1 MAKLTKEELSARID
15 GLEIDEDVK
24 ISLMEDIS
32 DSISSEE
39 SEELASLRAD
49 IETKV
54 AEIEELKR
62 KYKERFMSAVEEKE
76 EVYEETPEVEEKEVI
91 DIKEI

>member
-39 SEELASLRAD
+39 SSELESLRAE

-54 AEIEELKR
+54 AEIEDLKR
-62 KYKERFMSAVEEKE
+62 KYKERFMSAVEDKE

>member
-1 MAKLTKEELSARID
+1 MAKLTREELSARID

-39 SEELASLRAD
+39 SEELASLRAE
-49 IETKV
+49 IETK
-54 AEIEELKR
+54 ATEIEDLKR
-62 KYKERFMSAVEEKE
+62 KYKERFMSAVEDKE

-91 DIKEI
+91 DVKVI